1 MSNNKYR
8 QMFQVPKHSFERTIV
23 GFDLRK
29 SSSLNNL
36 FMTSYDDSVRY
47 EALNESFQDQQ
58 SGLNL
63 FYIDPSAIPSLT
75 LPVDARIIAFDLPSE
90 FVAYLSCRNVSN
102 PQPLPTVDINNG
114 WAFMGFDVVDAITQ
128 TSAFHGF
135 DLTTS
140 LSEIIKKCSLRFNGH
155 GLLDDREATVRSAE
169 FFDDLIPEHAPFMP
183 CGVWLKYPP
192 APSST
197 KLT

>member
-1 MSNNKYR
+1 
-8 QMFQVPKHSFERTIV
+8 MFQMTKDSLERTIV

-29 SSSLNNL
+29 SSSLKNL

-47 EALNESFQDQQ
+47 EDINESFQSQQ

-75 LPVDARIIAFDLPSE
+75 VPADARIIAFDLPTK
-90 FVAYLSCRNVSN
+90 FVAYLSDGNVSN
-102 PQPLPTVDINNG
+102 PQPLPTIDINNG

-140 LSEIIKKCSLRFNGH
+140 LSEIMGKYSLRFNSH
-155 GLLDDREATVRSAE
+155 GLLDDREATVGIAE
-169 FFDDLIPEHAPFMP
+169 LFDSLIPEHVPFMP
-183 CGVWLKYPP
+183 CGVWLKDIPGLNG
-192 APSST
+192 S
-197 KLT
+197 